1 MMSIEIE
8 KETKELVGK
17 IAMCNENIE
26 NFLTKFNEDDCY
38 DSFDTDKKIPIEKGL
53 EWLAANECRDWFRN
67 CKNSNLAIA
76 VFWNNARKAFMKRLV
91 ALNEREA
98 A

>member
-1 MMSIEIE
+1 MSIEIE

-26 NFLTKFNEDDCY
+26 NFLTKFNEDDYY
-38 DSFDTDKKIPIEKGL
+38 DSFNTDKRIPITEGL
-53 EWLAANECRDWFRN
+53 KWLEANKHRDWFRN
-67 CKNSNLAIA
+67 CKNSNLAMAI
-76 VFWNNARKAFMKRLV
+76 FWNNARKTFMGRLV
-91 ALNEREA
+91 ALNEAEA

>member
-1 MMSIEIE
+1 MNEIEI
-8 KETKELVGK
+8 ETKELVSK

-38 DSFDTDKKIPIEKGL
+38 DSFNTERVSITEGL
-53 EWLAANECRDWFRN
+53 EWLEANEHRDWFRN
-67 CKNSNLAIA
+67 CKNSNLAMAI
-76 VFWNNARKAFMKRLV
+76 FWNNARKTLMGRLV
-91 ALNEREA
+91 ALNEAEA